1 MGQVPGKKPMKKHEM
16 LALATS
22 ALLLGVATFFL
33 FAAVSGISGV
43 ADQWANG
50 RPLAVITEWAFNF
63 RPKDVMAIFSAVLVV
78 VSTYFLAGYSLIV
91 TGRAASS
98 PVFCFSVLSSFWLLG
113 AAYFMFYLSA
123 AASSQIVVLQKL
135 YSEKDPLPPTQIT
148 PPTVDGWIWLAL
160 AVVYAL
166 ALLVI
171 AVRTR
176 RKHEDVHGSAK

>member
-1 MGQVPGKKPMKKHEM
+1 MDKVPGKTHMKKHEM
-16 LALATS
+16 LALAAS

-33 FAAVSGISGV
+33 FAAVGCISSV
-43 ADQWANG
+43 TDQWANG
-50 RPLAVITEWAFNF
+50 RPFTLIAEWVFDF
-63 RPKDVMAIFSAVLVV
+63 RPKGGMAIFSTALVV
-78 VSTYFLAGYSLIV
+78 VSTYLLAGYRLTV

-113 AAYFMFYLSA
+113 AAYFMFFLFA
-123 AASSQIVVLQKL
+123 AATCQIVIIQKL
-135 YSEKDPLPPTQIT
+135 YSEKDPRPPTQII
-148 PPTVDGWIWLAL
+148 PPAVDGWIWLAL

-176 RKHEDVHGSAK
+176 RKHEDAHASAK